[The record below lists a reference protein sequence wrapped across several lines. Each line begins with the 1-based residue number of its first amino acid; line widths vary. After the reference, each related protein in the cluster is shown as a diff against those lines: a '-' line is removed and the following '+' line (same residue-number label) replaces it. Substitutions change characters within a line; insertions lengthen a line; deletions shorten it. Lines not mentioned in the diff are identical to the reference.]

1 MNAKDFLKKNGLKEG
16 DIVEIEKGNTI
27 LAGTIV
33 PSKDPELVALKLTS
47 GYNTAI
53 KINKSVKA
61 KKIGKGKSV
70 KKAAVEKLKKNPN
83 LPTISILHTGGT
95 IASRVNY
102 ETGGVIAAFKAEDL
116 LTMFPELGKIANFE
130 STLVSNIM
138 SEDMDFAYYG
148 KLVAAIEKEIKKG
161 IKGIIIGHGTDT
173 IGYTA
178 AALSFALENCPVPI
192 LIVGAQR
199 SSDRGS
205 SDAAMNLI
213 CAAKFIAETD
223 FAGVAVCMH
232 HSNSDDVCAILPG
245 CKTRKMH
252 TSRRDAFR
260 AINDTPIALVD
271 YNTNEI
277 KFLKKNY
284 TKRNSDKFKPMPMFV
299 DKIGFLKSHPAMKLE
314 EVEFF
319 RKNKYKGLV
328 IEGTGIGH
336 TAITINKQNDHQKAI
351 KKLIDSGCVV
361 CMTSQCLFGGV
372 HPTIYTNIRKLSE
385 IGVIY
390 CEDMLPETAFMKL
403 AWLLKNFKKEEAK
416 KLMPENL
423 RGEINKRTEIQDSE
437 TFD

>member
-1 MNAKDFLKKNGLKEG
+1 MNAKEFLKKNSLKES
-16 DIVEIEKGNTI
+16 DIVEIAKGNTVFT
-27 LAGTIV
+27 GTLV
-33 PSKDPELVALKLTS
+33 PSKDPEFIALKLNS

-53 KINKSVKA
+53 KLDKSVKA
-61 KKIGKGKSV
+61 KRIGKGKNV
-70 KKAAVEKLKKNPN
+70 KKAAAEKLKKNPK

-116 LTMFPELGKIANFE
+116 LTMFPELREIANFE
-130 STLVSNIM
+130 STLVSNMM
-138 SEDMDFAYYG
+138 SEDMDFAYYT
-148 KLVAAIEKEIKKG
+148 KLVAAIGKEIKKG
-161 IKGIIIGHGTDT
+161 VRGIIIGHGTDV

-178 AALSFALENCPVPI
+178 AALSFALENCPIPV

-252 TSRRDAFR
+252 TSRRDAFK
-260 AINDTPIALVD
+260 AINDTPVALVD
-271 YNTNEI
+271 YKTNGI
-277 KFLKKNY
+277 KFLKKDY
-284 TKRNSDKFKPMPMFV
+284 MRRDSGKFRLIPKFV
-299 DKIGFLKSHPAMKLE
+299 DKIGLLKSHPAMKLE

-336 TAITINKQNDHQKAI
+336 TAITIKKQDDHQKAI
-351 KKLIDSGCVV
+351 KKLIDSGCIV
-361 CMTSQCLFGGV
+361 CMTSQCLFGRV
-372 HPTIYTNIRKLSE
+372 HPTIYTNTRKLSE

-390 CEDMLPETAFMKL
+390 CEDMLPETAFVKL
-403 AWLLKNFKKEEAK
+403 AWLLGNFKKEEVR
-416 KLMPENL
+416 KLMPKNL
-423 RGEINKRTEIQDSE
+423 RGEINKRTEIQE
-437 TFD
+437 PEEF